1 MMPLTKYRTTAL
13 AVSIDGKQP
22 VAYAD
27 INPGVLLGIV
37 GLCSEVGEVFEAVT
51 QATLGAC
58 PISVVQD
65 ELGDC
70 LWYLNLLA
78 DALGIGLDELPDV
91 EGDAATDIY
100 VSSARLADYV
110 KKAMFRQGYEI
121 DRQKVLDQAARVL
134 ASVRAMALGTGA
146 TVEEIAY
153 RNVSKLVARHDG
165 NLLRGVQ

>member
-1 MMPLTKYRTTAL
+1 MMPLTEYRTTAL

-51 QATLGAC
+51 QAMTGAC
-58 PISVVQD
+58 PISAVQD

-70 LWYLNLLA
+70 LWYLNLLT
-78 DALGIGLDELPDV
+78 DALGVGLDELPEV
-91 EGDAATDIY
+91 ELSEADIY
-100 VSSARLADYV
+100 VCSARLADYV

-121 DRQKVLDQAARVL
+121 DRQKVLDQVSRIL
-134 ASVRAMALGTGA
+134 ASIRAMALGTGA
-146 TVEEIAY
+146 TIEEIAY

-165 NLLRGVQ
+165 NLLRGAA